1 MAARSAI
8 RSFLGMGR
16 FAVFGRMSSGPRFGV
31 VMRWFRARFSVMVRR
46 FSVMVRG
53 FGVMV
58 RGFSVMVV
66 MFGRRRCV
74 VVMMV
79 MVGRI
84 PVPFQQCINHHLA
97 RGEE

>member
-1 MAARSAI
+1 MN
-8 RSFLGMGR
+8 
-16 FAVFGRMSSGPRFGV
+16 SGPRFGV
-31 VMRWFRARFSVMVRR
+31 VMRGFRARFSVMVRR

-53 FGVMV
+53 FSVMV
-58 RGFSVMVV
+58 RGFGGMVV

-74 VVMMV
+74 VVMVVV

>member
-1 MAARSAI
+1 
-8 RSFLGMGR
+8 
-16 FAVFGRMSSGPRFGV
+16 MSSGARFGV
-31 VMRWFRARFSVMVRR
+31 VMRGGRARFSVMVRGFSVMVR
-46 FSVMVRG
+46 GFSVMVRG
-53 FGVMV
+53 FG
-58 RGFSVMVV
+58 VMVV

-74 VVMMV
+74 VVMVVVFGRRRCVVVMVVV

>member
-1 MAARSAI
+1 
-8 RSFLGMGR
+8 
-16 FAVFGRMSSGPRFGV
+16 MSSGPRFGV
-31 VMRWFRARFSVMVRR
+31 VMRGGRARFSVMVRGFSVMVR
-46 FSVMVRG
+46 GFSVMVRG

-58 RGFSVMVV
+58 V
-66 MFGRRRCV
+66 MFGRRWCV
-74 VVMMV
+74 VMVVVVV

>member
-8 RSFLGMGR
+8 RPFLGMGR
-16 FAVFGRMSSGPRFGV
+16 YAAFGRMSSGARFGV
-31 VMRWFRARFSVMVRR
+31 VMRGVRARFG
-46 FSVMVRG
+46 VMVRG

-66 MFGRRRCV
+66 MFGRRWCV
-74 VVMMV
+74 VVMVVV

>member
-1 MAARSAI
+1 MVMAARSAI
-8 RSFLGMGR
+8 RPFLGMGR
-16 FAVFGRMSSGPRFGV
+16 YAAFGRMSSGARFGV
-31 VMRWFRARFSVMVRR
+31 VMRGVRAR
-46 FSVMVRG
+46 

-66 MFGRRRCV
+66 MFGRRWCV
-74 VVMMV
+74 VMVVV

-84 PVPFQQCINHHLA
+84 PVPFQQRIHHHLA

>member
-8 RSFLGMGR
+8 RPFLGMGR
-16 FAVFGRMSSGPRFGV
+16 YAVFGRMSSGARFGV
-31 VMRWFRARFSVMVRR
+31 VMRGFRARFSVMVRR
-46 FSVMVRG
+46 FSVMV
-53 FGVMV
+53 VM
-58 RGFSVMVV
+58 MV
-66 MFGRRRCV
+66 
-74 VVMMV
+74 MV

>member
-8 RSFLGMGR
+8 RPFLGMGR
-16 FAVFGRMSSGPRFGV
+16 YAVFGRMSSGARFGV
-31 VMRWFRARFSVMVRR
+31 VMRGFRARFSVMVRR
-46 FSVMVRG
+46 
-53 FGVMV
+53 
-58 RGFSVMVV
+58 FSVMVV

-79 MVGRI
+79 VVMVMVGLI
-84 PVPFQQCINHHLA
+84 PVPFQQRIHHHLA

>member
-1 MAARSAI
+1 M
-8 RSFLGMGR
+8 
-16 FAVFGRMSSGPRFGV
+16 
-31 VMRWFRARFSVMVRR
+31 VMRGVRARFS
-46 FSVMVRG
+46 
-53 FGVMV
+53 VMV

-74 VVMMV
+74 VMVVVMV

>member
-1 MAARSAI
+1 MVMVARSAI
-8 RSFLGMGR
+8 RPFLGMGR
-16 FAVFGRMSSGPRFGV
+16 YAAFGRMCSGARFGV
-31 VMRWFRARFSVMVRR
+31 VMRWFRARFGVMVRGFGVMVRR
-46 FSVMVRG
+46 

-74 VVMMV
+74 VVM
-79 MVGRI
+79 VGRI

>member
-1 MAARSAI
+1 M
-8 RSFLGMGR
+8 
-16 FAVFGRMSSGPRFGV
+16 FGRMSSGPRFGV
-31 VMRWFRARFSVMVRR
+31 VMRGFRRG

-53 FGVMV
+53 FSVMV

-74 VVMMV
+74 VVMVVV
-79 MVGRI
+79 MVVGLI

>member
-1 MAARSAI
+1 M
-8 RSFLGMGR
+8 
-16 FAVFGRMSSGPRFGV
+16 FGRMSSGARFGV
-31 VMRWFRARFSVMVRR
+31 VMRWFRARFG
-46 FSVMVRG
+46 VMVRG
-53 FGVMV
+53 FG
-58 RGFSVMVV
+58 VMVV

-74 VVMMV
+74 MVMVVV

>member
-1 MAARSAI
+1 MVMVARSAI

-16 FAVFGRMSSGPRFGV
+16 CVAFGRMSSGPRFGV
-31 VMRWFRARFSVMVRR
+31 VMRGFRARFS
-46 FSVMVRG
+46 
-53 FGVMV
+53 VMV

-66 MFGRRRCV
+66 MFGRRWCVVVMFGRRRCV
-74 VVMMV
+74 VVMVVV
-79 MVGRI
+79 MVGLI

>member
-1 MAARSAI
+1 MVMAARSAI

-16 FAVFGRMSSGPRFGV
+16 CAVFGRMSSGARFGV
-31 VMRWFRARFSVMVRR
+31 VMRGVRAR

-53 FGVMV
+53 FG
-58 RGFSVMVV
+58 VMVV

-74 VVMMV
+74 VVMV
-79 MVGRI
+79 MVGLI
-84 PVPFQQCINHHLA
+84 PVPFQQRIHHHLA

>member
-1 MAARSAI
+1 M
-8 RSFLGMGR
+8 
-16 FAVFGRMSSGPRFGV
+16 FGRMSSGARFGV
-31 VMRWFRARFSVMVRR
+31 VMRGFRARFS
-46 FSVMVRG
+46 
-53 FGVMV
+53 VMV

-74 VVMMV
+74 VMVVVMV

>member
-1 MAARSAI
+1 M
-8 RSFLGMGR
+8 
-16 FAVFGRMSSGPRFGV
+16 FGRMSSGPRFGV
-31 VMRWFRARFSVMVRR
+31 VMRGFR
-46 FSVMVRG
+46 RG

-74 VVMMV
+74 VVMVMV
-79 MVGRI
+79 MFGRRWCVVVMVVGLI
-84 PVPFQQCINHHLA
+84 PVPFQQRIHHHLA

>member
-8 RSFLGMGR
+8 RPFLGMGR
-16 FAVFGRMSSGPRFGV
+16 CAVFGRMSSGPRFGV
-31 VMRWFRARFSVMVRR
+31 VMRWFRARFSVMVRG
-46 FSVMVRG
+46 FSVMVRR
-53 FGVMV
+53 FSVMV

-74 VVMMV
+74 VVMV
-79 MVGRI
+79 MVGLI
-84 PVPFQQCINHHLA
+84 PVPFQQRIHHHLA

>member
-16 FAVFGRMSSGPRFGV
+16 YAVFGRMSSGARFGV
-31 VMRWFRARFSVMVRR
+31 VMRGFRARFSVMVRR
-46 FSVMVRG
+46 
-53 FGVMV
+53 
-58 RGFSVMVV
+58 FSVMVV

>member
-1 MAARSAI
+1 M
-8 RSFLGMGR
+8 
-16 FAVFGRMSSGPRFGV
+16 FGRMSSGPRFGV
-31 VMRWFRARFSVMVRR
+31 VMRGVRARFSVMVRR

-58 RGFSVMVV
+58 VMFGRRRCVVV

-74 VVMMV
+74 VVMV

-84 PVPFQQCINHHLA
+84 PVPFQQCIHHHLA

>member
-1 MAARSAI
+1 MVMVARSAI

-16 FAVFGRMSSGPRFGV
+16 CVAFGRMSSGPRFGM
-31 VMRWFRARFSVMVRR
+31 VMRGVRARFS
-46 FSVMVRG
+46 
-53 FGVMV
+53 VMV

-74 VVMMV
+74 V

>member
-1 MAARSAI
+1 M
-8 RSFLGMGR
+8 
-16 FAVFGRMSSGPRFGV
+16 FGRMSSGPRFGV

-53 FGVMV
+53 F
-58 RGFSVMVV
+58 SVMVV

-74 VVMMV
+74 VVMV
-79 MVGRI
+79 MVGLI
-84 PVPFQQCINHHLA
+84 PVPFQQRIHHHLA

>member
-1 MAARSAI
+1 M
-8 RSFLGMGR
+8 
-16 FAVFGRMSSGPRFGV
+16 FGRMSSGARFGV
-31 VMRWFRARFSVMVRR
+31 VMRGVRAR
-46 FSVMVRG
+46 

-58 RGFSVMVV
+58 RGFGVMVV

-74 VVMMV
+74 VVMVVV

>member
-16 FAVFGRMSSGPRFGV
+16 YAAFGRMSSGARFGV
-31 VMRWFRARFSVMVRR
+31 VMRGFRARFSVMVR
-46 FSVMVRG
+46 G
-53 FGVMV
+53 FG
-58 RGFSVMVV
+58 VMVV

-74 VVMMV
+74 VVMVVV

>member
-1 MAARSAI
+1 M
-8 RSFLGMGR
+8 
-16 FAVFGRMSSGPRFGV
+16 FGRMSSGARFGV
-31 VMRWFRARFSVMVRR
+31 VMRGVRARFSVMVRG

-53 FGVMV
+53 FG
-58 RGFSVMVV
+58 VMVV

-74 VVMMV
+74 VMVVV

-84 PVPFQQCINHHLA
+84 PVPFQQCIHHHLA